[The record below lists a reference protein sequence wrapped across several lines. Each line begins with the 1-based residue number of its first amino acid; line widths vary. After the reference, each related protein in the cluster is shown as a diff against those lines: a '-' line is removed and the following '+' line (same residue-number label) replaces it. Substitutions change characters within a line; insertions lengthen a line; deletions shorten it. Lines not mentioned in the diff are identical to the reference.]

1 MSQKLAVSSSHQHS
15 ASLVMSWNTS
25 MLHSRPEAQ
34 QGRTHQHGVVYKCV
48 KSRLEASICISWKGA
63 VSVSMVPFLFVC
75 LSYRHMLKNTPA
87 REHHTAMFTTTPSLP
102 RHVRDPFRCQTNI
115 FSCPVTI
122 PRQMMD
128 AQTKAGFTSLLPSNH
143 MWMSEKKHSVF
154 CGATPPGE
162 QEEGK
167 GKESS
172 KEWEKVKGGGGGG

>member
-1 MSQKLAVSSSHQHS
+1 MSQKLAVSNSHQHS

-48 KSRLEASICISWKGA
+48 KSRLEASICISWKGT

-75 LSYRHMLKNTPA
+75 LSDRHMLKNTPA

-154 CGATPPGE
+154 CGATSIKPPPPRRAGGR
-162 QEEGK
+162 EGK
-167 GKESS
+167 GEQ
-172 KEWEKVKGGGGGG
+172 